1 MKKSNNNR
9 PRSGAHGWGAAH
21 ELKETPDPNDQA
33 LSGEIKRFVS
43 AMPKID
49 TERHETK
56 ARLIGR
62 FSIQREEETQAIPGA
77 AHKTGIEAKPNAAA
91 VQIGTTTKH
100 QEEQSEDL
108 ER

>member
-1 MKKSNNNR
+1 M
-9 PRSGAHGWGAAH
+9 
-21 ELKETPDPNDQA
+21 
-33 LSGEIKRFVS
+33 S

-62 FSIQREEETQAIPGA
+62 FSIQREEETQAIPNA
-77 AHKTGIEAKPNAAA
+77 AQGKTGIEPKPNAAA
-91 VQIGTTTKH
+91 AQIDATTKP
-100 QEEQSEDL
+100 QAEQSDDL